1 MLYGCT
7 TLRVKALIG
16 YNSHLNVFRGWNV
29 CDMIPADALWER
41 EERKRGGE
49 ESGVR
54 EEQDDMKMIMG
65 LINPFHLQL
74 LTSWDLRVVEFDC
87 LHGDGLHWNPRGT
100 SPTCTERKRRYI

>member
-1 MLYGCT
+1 MER
-7 TLRVKALIG
+7 LRHDPRRCLVGK
-16 YNSHLNVFRGWNV
+16 RG
-29 CDMIPADALWER
+29 EEERRGR
-41 EERKRGGE
+41 EERKRGEE

-54 EEQDDMKMIMG
+54 EEQDDMNMIMG

-100 SPTCTERKRRYI
+100 NPTCTERKRGIYKPIY